1 MAWVLHRMA
10 LFVPYP
16 RAPTLLEYIWHCS
29 MAGRGDRVGW
39 QMRYCGLW
47 WQAGRLTAT

>member
-1 MAWVLHRMA
+1 MAWVLHRMV
-10 LFVPYP
+10 LLVPYP

-29 MAGRGDRVGW
+29 CQGDRVGW

-47 WQAGRLTAT
+47 WQAGRLTVT